1 MRRPVVLVMLAL
13 ALAVLA
19 RADVVSA
26 ALVAVGGFAAWLLVR
41 HRRRSLAWVA
51 AVWVVVGVTVVVAL
65 AALAVPTYHQRRDPL
80 LVPADL
86 ATIGDDVHKRAGT
99 FELNGYVV
107 SDNDNAVAGVDAQ
120 SPSVSTV
127 SSTGGLVNPDG
138 SFAYVDQRNTLV
150 HAHLGGARAQLVVQN
165 YDPTMPNGGDF
176 SPALAHAVL
185 ATPASRDAFAQ
196 QVSAIVARDHW
207 DGIVVDFEQVQDS
220 DQPGLVS
227 LLAQMRGLL
236 PSRARLMVAVPVRQ
250 SDNPSSLG
258 YDIAALARNVDVVQL
273 MTYDQNDPTSDPGP
287 IASLPW
293 TQAAITSALASVP
306 ADKLQIGAA
315 EYGYAWGPSAARLGQ
330 SFSPAQARRWA
341 RDVHLI
347 PRWSVVDNGWHV
359 VLPDGTKLY
368 WQDSRSAAATTRLAV
383 KDHLEGAAVWDLSNA
398 DPLAAVAA
406 KLPLDRVQ
414 VNTTDARG
422 IQVVKARGLVAL
434 TFDDG
439 PDPTWTP
446 QILAILRTYGVPGT
460 FFDIGMNAEA
470 HPELVQ
476 QEISSGD
483 IVANHTYSHLDLT
496 QIPQWRAALEI
507 RADNWVIQG
516 ITGRE
521 PVLFRSP
528 YGAQELTDAQSAAH
542 QDIAASLGMQPVGW
556 NVDPLDWARP
566 GVDRIVSAATSSTAM
581 DQIILLHDGG
591 GDRSQ
596 TVAALPRIIETLR
609 AKGYRFVTP
618 DQLDASVGAPYRAV
632 ETGFWNVARDLT
644 SIATYKLWVSAHEV
658 TLWALA
664 IVGLL
669 SLARL
674 IVSFPLAVAHR
685 RRSRRRRASWADDAG
700 RAHTVTVLIPAH
712 DEAAT
717 IAATMAAVAGL
728 DGPVVQVI
736 IAENGSSDD
745 TAELARAASVLHPH
759 VDWEVRELGPVGKAA
774 ALNTCLQDVVGDV
787 VVVLDA
793 DTLLEPDFLRAALPH
808 FDDPAVGAV
817 AGNVKVGNRHSML
830 GRLQAY
836 EYVVSLGL
844 DRRAQAQLGVVSVV
858 PGAAGAFRR
867 EALVRVGGWPSRTLT
882 EDADLTVE
890 LLSAGWQVPYESAAV
905 SWTEAPATAR
915 EILRQR
921 RRWSYGTTQV
931 SELHSYRMLR
941 REHGRVGLL
950 GLPWLTLSQVVL
962 PGIGPIVDL
971 FLLWLVLNG
980 DWRIALGM
988 FAVALVLDVAVSA
1001 WALRA
1006 EGESMR
1012 LLAMAPAA
1020 RLVWRPLLLVA
1031 VSGSLRAWLTGRSVS
1046 WNQARRHNTAHAH

>member
-1 MRRPVVLVMLAL
+1 MRRPVVLVLLAL
-13 ALAVLA
+13 ALAVVA
-19 RADVVSA
+19 RADVVA
-26 ALVAVGGFAAWLLVR
+26 AGLVAVGGLAVWFMVR
-41 HRRRSLAWVA
+41 HRRRSSAWA
-51 AVWVVVGVTVVVAL
+51 AGVWITVGVTAVVAL

-86 ATIGDDVHKRAGT
+86 TTIGTDTDKKAGT

-107 SDNDNAVAGVDAQ
+107 SDNDNAASGVDAL

-127 SSTGGLVNPDG
+127 SSTGGLINPDG

-150 HAHLGGARAQLVVQN
+150 HAHFGGARAQLVIQN
-165 YDPTMPNGGDF
+165 YDPNLPDGGDF
-176 SPALAHAVL
+176 SPSLAHATL
-185 ATPASRDAFAQ
+185 ATQASRDSFAQ
-196 QVSAIVARDHW
+196 QVAAVVTRDHW
-207 DGIVVDFEQVQDS
+207 DGVVIDFEQIQNG
-220 DQPGLVS
+220 DQQGLVDLVARVRS
-227 LLAQMRGLL
+227 HL
-236 PSRARLMVAVPVRQ
+236 PAHTRLMVAVPVRQ
-250 SDNPSSLG
+250 LDNPASLG
-258 YDIAALARNVDVVQL
+258 YDLASLARNVDVVQL
-273 MTYDQNDPTSDPGP
+273 MTYDQNDPTSSPGP
-287 IASLPW
+287 IASLAW
-293 TQAAITSALASVP
+293 TRAAIASTLASVP
-306 ADKLQIGAA
+306 AAKLQIGAA
-315 EYGYAWGPSAARLGQ
+315 EYGYAWGPSAAKLGQ

-341 RDVHLI
+341 RDFHRTPQWNVA
-347 PRWSVVDNGWHV
+347 DNGWRM
-359 VLPDGTKLY
+359 VLPDGTQLY
-368 WQDSRSAAATTRLAV
+368 WQDSRSVGVVARLALT
-383 KDHLEGAAVWDLSNA
+383 DHLEGAAVWDLSSS
-398 DPLAAVAA
+398 DPLSRVASAV
-406 KLPLDRVQ
+406 PLDRVQ
-414 VNTTDARG
+414 ITATDARG

-446 QILAILRTYGVPGT
+446 QVLSILRKYGVPGT
-460 FFDIGMNAEA
+460 FFDIGMSAEA
-470 HPELVQ
+470 HPDLVR
-476 QEISSGD
+476 QEIASGD
-483 IVANHTYSHLDLT
+483 IVGNHTYSHLDLT

-556 NVDPLDWARP
+556 NVDPEDWARP
-566 GVDRIVSAATSSTAM
+566 GIDKIVKAATASTAM

-596 TVAALPRIIETLR
+596 TIAALPRIIETLR

-618 DQLDASVGAPYRAV
+618 DQLDASVGAPYRKA
-632 ETGFWNVARDLT
+632 ESGFWNTARDLGA
-644 SIATYKLWVSAHEV
+644 IASYKLWVSAHEV

-664 IVGLL
+664 LIGIL

-674 IVSFPLAVAHR
+674 AISFPLAVAHR
-685 RRSRRRRASWADDAG
+685 RRSRRRRAQWTADAG
-700 RAHTVTVLIPAH
+700 QGHTVTVVIPAH
-712 DEAAT
+712 NEAAT
-717 IAATMAAVAGL
+717 IAATMAGVAAL

-745 TAELARAASVLHPH
+745 TADVARAVSVLHPH
-759 VDWEVRELGPVGKAA
+759 IAWDVRELGPVGKAT
-774 ALNTCLQDVVGDV
+774 ALNTCLPDVVGDV

-793 DTLLEPDFLRAALPH
+793 DTLLDARFLHAVLPH
-808 FDDPAVGAV
+808 FDEPSVGAV
-817 AGNVKVGNRHSML
+817 AGNVKVGNRRSML

-858 PGAAGAFRR
+858 PGAAGAFRHD
-867 EALVRVGGWPSRTLT
+867 ALLRVGGWPSRTLT

-890 LLSAGWQVPYESAAV
+890 LLAAGWDVPYESHAV

-931 SELHSYRMLR
+931 SQLHSYRMLR
-941 REHGRVGLL
+941 RGHGRIGWL

-962 PGIGPIVDL
+962 PGIGPIVDV
-971 FLLWLVLNG
+971 FLVWLVLNG
-980 DWRIALGM
+980 DWAIALGM
-988 FAVALVLDVAVSA
+988 FAVALVLDVLVSA

-1020 RLVWRPLLLVA
+1020 RFVWRPLLLVA
-1031 VSGSLRAWLTGRSVS
+1031 VSGSLRAWLTGRPVA

>member
-1 MRRPVVLVMLAL
+1 MRRPVVLVLLAL
-13 ALAVLA
+13 ALAVVA
-19 RADVVSA
+19 RADVVA
-26 ALVAVGGFAAWLLVR
+26 AGLVAVGGFAVWFMVR
-41 HRRRSLAWVA
+41 HRRRSSAWVA
-51 AVWVVVGVTVVVAL
+51 GAWITVGITVVVAL

-86 ATIGDDVHKRAGT
+86 ATIGTDTDKKAGT

-107 SDNDNAVAGVDAQ
+107 SDNDNAAAGVDAL

-150 HAHLGGARAQLVVQN
+150 HAHFGGARAQLVIQN
-165 YDPTMPNGGDF
+165 YDPNLPDGGDF
-176 SPALAHAVL
+176 SPTLGHAALAS
-185 ATPASRDAFAQ
+185 PASRDAFAQ
-196 QVSAIVARDHW
+196 QVAAIVVRDHW
-207 DGIVVDFEQVQDS
+207 DGIVVDFEQLQPA
-220 DQPGLVS
+220 DQSGLVD
-227 LLAQMRGLL
+227 LM
-236 PSRARLMVAVPVRQ
+236 ARLRSHLPPRVRLTIAVPVRQ
-250 SDNPSSLG
+250 LDNPASLG
-258 YDIAALARNVDVVQL
+258 YDLAALGRTVDVVQL
-273 MTYDQNDPTSDPGP
+273 MTYDQNDPTSSAGP
-287 IASLPW
+287 IATLAW
-293 TQAAITSALASVP
+293 TQAAITSTLASVP
-306 ADKLQIGAA
+306 AGKLQIGAA
-315 EYGYAWGPSAARLGQ
+315 EYGYAWGPSAGRLGQ

-341 RDVHLI
+341 RDFHVT
-347 PRWSVVDNGWHV
+347 PQWSAAENGWRM
-359 VLPDGTKLY
+359 VLPDGTQLY
-368 WQDSRSAAATTRLAV
+368 WQDSRSVGAVAQLAV
-383 KDHLEGAAVWDLSNA
+383 KDHLEGAAVWDLSSA
-398 DPLAAVAA
+398 DPLAKVAA
-406 KLPLDRVQ
+406 AVPLDRVR
-414 VNTTDARG
+414 VTTTDARG

-439 PDPTWTP
+439 PDPRWTP
-446 QILAILRTYGVPGT
+446 QVLAILRAYGVPGT
-460 FFDIGMNAEA
+460 FFAIGMNAEA
-470 HPELVQ
+470 HPDLIR
-476 QEISSGD
+476 QEIASGNV
-483 IVANHTYSHLDLT
+483 VANHTYSHLDLT
-496 QIPQWRAALEI
+496 QIPQWRAFLEI

-556 NVDPLDWARP
+556 NVDPEDWARP
-566 GVDRIVSAATSSTAM
+566 GVDKIVAAATSSAAM

-596 TVAALPRIIETLR
+596 TIAALPRIIETLR

-618 DQLDASVGAPYRAV
+618 DQLDASVGAPYRKA
-632 ETGFWNVARDLT
+632 ESGFWNTVRDLGA
-644 SIATYKLWVSAHEV
+644 IASYKLWVSAHEV

-664 IVGLL
+664 LIGIL

-674 IVSFPLAVAHR
+674 AISFPLAVVHR
-685 RRSRRRRASWADDAG
+685 RRSRRRRSLWAADAG
-700 RAHTVTVLIPAH
+700 QGTTVTVVIPAH
-712 DEAAT
+712 NEAAT
-717 IAATMAAVAGL
+717 IGATMAAVAAL
-728 DGPVVQVI
+728 EGPVVQVI
-736 IAENGSSDD
+736 IAENGSDDD
-745 TAELARAASVLHPH
+745 TAEAARAFSVLHPH
-759 VDWEVRELGPVGKAA
+759 LDWDVRELGPVGKAV
-774 ALNTCLQDVVGDV
+774 ALNMCLPDVVGDV

-793 DTLLEPDFLRAALPH
+793 DTLLDPGFVRAVLPY
-808 FDDPAVGAV
+808 FDDPSVGAV
-817 AGNVKVGNRHSML
+817 AGNVKVGNRRSVL

-867 EALVRVGGWPSRTLT
+867 EALLRVGGWPSRTLT

-890 LLSAGWQVPYESAAV
+890 LLAAGWKVPYESHAV

-931 SELHSYRMLR
+931 SQLHSHRMLR
-941 REHGRVGLL
+941 RGHGRIGWL

-971 FLLWLVLNG
+971 FLVWLVLNG
-980 DWRIALGM
+980 DWAIALGM
-988 FAVALVLDVAVSA
+988 LAIALAFDLLVSA

-1012 LLAMAPAA
+1012 LLAMAPFA
-1020 RLVWRPLLLVA
+1020 RFVWRPLLLVA
-1031 VSGSLRAWLTGRSVS
+1031 VSGSLRAWLTGRSVG
-1046 WNQARRHNTAHAH
+1046 WNQARRHNTASAH